1 MHKFIFRRASIN
13 DIDIVRDISE
23 RTFVE
28 TFLRDNILENINNYV
43 IENFNYKKIKDE
55 LCNKYSMF
63 YLVEYYNK
71 VIAYMKLNLDGSQ
84 TERGFYKSLEVQRI
98 YVLDNYK
105 GMKIGRSLLNIAVD
119 IAKQKKL
126 EYI

>member
-119 IAKQKKL
+119 IAKQKN
-126 EYI
+126 

>member
-105 GMKIGRSLLNIAVD
+105 GMH
-119 IAKQKKL
+119 
-126 EYI
+126 